1 MTELNHKIPAP
12 VFPHGAAPLRSLT
25 VTMAVMCYLACL
37 AIGALVLVQRAT
49 DAWTQ
54 GLSREVTVQLR
65 DISGV
70 DQQAEAAKAVVI
82 IKGTKG
88 VRDAALLDKAQSAKL
103 LQPWLG
109 SAALDDLPLP
119 RLIRVTVDE
128 TAPPDFAKLAAQLSE
143 KVKGA
148 SLDTHQRWQAELS
161 RLGHALVLLA
171 SLVLAL
177 IVLASIV
184 LVAFA
189 ARGVMQA
196 NRDIVQVLELV
207 GAEPKFISRQND
219 RQFLVTG
226 LVAGGIGLLGGLL
239 TFLALGWAGGV
250 TGDGLAEAGRS
261 LLFAPDAK
269 LQLAAGLL
277 LVPVISTL
285 IALWTSRMTLVRILR
300 QST

>member
-1 MTELNHKIPAP
+1 M
-12 VFPHGAAPLRSLT
+12 RSLT

>member
-1 MTELNHKIPAP
+1 MTKSSAQTSAI
-12 VFPHGAAPLRSLT
+12 FPRGAAPLRSLT

-70 DQQAEAAKAVVI
+70 DQQGEAAKALVI
-82 IKGTKG
+82 IDGTKG

-119 RLIRVTVDE
+119 RLNRVTVDE

-189 ARGVMQA
+189 ARGVMEA

-226 LVAGGIGLLGGLL
+226 LVAGGVGLLGGLL
-239 TFLALGWAGGV
+239 TFLALGLAGGV
-250 TGDGLAEAGRS
+250 TGEGLAEAGRS

-269 LQLAAGLL
+269 VQLGAGLL